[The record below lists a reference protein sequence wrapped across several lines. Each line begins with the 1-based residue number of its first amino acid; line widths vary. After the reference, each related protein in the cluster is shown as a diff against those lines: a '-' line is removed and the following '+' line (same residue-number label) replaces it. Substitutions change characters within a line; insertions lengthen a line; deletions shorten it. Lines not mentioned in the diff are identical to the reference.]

1 MGDATFRRVCVAGYR
16 GMLGSALVRRLAQE
30 DCRLLPL
37 GREILDLRDQAAVFA
52 WFDEYRPDAV
62 FLAAATVGGIYAN
75 DRQPA
80 DFLYD
85 NLAIAANVIEAARRS
100 EVRKLVFFG
109 TSCMYPKLAAQPISE
124 DSLLEGPLE
133 PTNEWYGVA
142 KIAGV
147 KLCQAY
153 RRQHGCDFVT
163 VVPTNLYGPGDNF
176 DPLQSHVIPA
186 LMRKLHNAVK
196 EGDETVEIWGT
207 GKPRR
212 EFMHVDDAADAAV
225 FLLRHWSA
233 EEPINVGT
241 GEDIGIAE
249 LAETIARVVGFH
261 GRFVFD
267 MSKPDGAPRKALDA
281 SKLLALGWRAQIGFD
296 QGIRETYD
304 WFRKKIG
311 VAVV

>member
-1 MGDATFRRVCVAGYR
+1 
-16 GMLGSALVRRLAQE
+16 MLGSALVRRLADE

-52 WFDEYRPDAV
+52 WFDEYRPDVV

-109 TSCMYPKLAAQPISE
+109 TSCMYPKLAAQPIAE
-124 DSLLEGPLE
+124 NSLLEGPLE

-153 RRQHGCDFVT
+153 RRQYGCDFIT

-186 LMRKLHNAVK
+186 LIRKLYDAVK
-196 EGDETVEIWGT
+196 EGRETVEVWGT

-212 EFMHVDDAADAAV
+212 R
-225 FLLRHWSA
+225 LTRSTS
-233 EEPINVGT
+233 P
-241 GEDIGIAE
+241 
-249 LAETIARVVGFH
+249 ARG
-261 GRFVFD
+261 
-267 MSKPDGAPRKALDA
+267 
-281 SKLLALGWRAQIGFD
+281 GWRSSPSFPGARRQALPSLPRGRRLD
-296 QGIRETYD
+296 
-304 WFRKKIG
+304 G
-311 VAVV
+311 VRRRRARDVFVEDDRRH